1 MPALQVKDFPQDLY
15 DELKACAAKEDRSI
29 SQQTVH
35 ILRDY
40 LRAYRQWSNRSD
52 WEVIP
57 KNSEA
62 FSAYHDRI
70 MTRRESEEVERQARI
85 EKRKKIFEKIDKL
98 PHFEVPDDFPS
109 PAELV
114 RQGREERDAQIFEA
128 LGGLR

>member
-40 LRAYRQWSNRSD
+40 LRAYRQWANRSD

-57 KNSEA
+57 KNSES
-62 FSAYHDRI
+62 FSAYQDRT
-70 MTRRESEEVERQARI
+70 MTRCESEEAERQARI
-85 EKRKKIFEKIDKL
+85 EKRKKIFEKIEKASSFDL
-98 PHFEVPDDFPS
+98 PEEYS
-109 PAELV
+109 SEAELV
-114 RQGREERDAQIFEA
+114 HGMREERDAQIFA
-128 LGGLR
+128 AVGGKR